1 MIQDK
6 IYTYFDGN
14 DELRVLFIF
23 DQMLQ
28 IESELEGASWREG
41 YHYEVFDGR
50 WFTTKYKIEHD
61 WVDKKVVLLFP
72 NMIEPSGDTAKD
84 HPGHAQQGCSSA
96 RTSLFIFGTG
106 TFAVLERHPHPQH
119 HPLRSRYGKQE
130 EGLLCKGFTEQ
141 S

>member
-1 MIQDK
+1 MAMFWLQSSKDMIQDK

-14 DELRVLFIF
+14 DDLRVLFVF

-28 IESELEGASWREG
+28 IESELEGSSWRDG
-41 YHYEVFDGR
+41 YHYEIFDGR

-84 HPGHAQQGCSSA
+84 HFPLFGEMTANMIFHNESYQAFMQLHNIPA
-96 RTSLFIFGTG
+96 RREYATFI
-106 TFAVLERHPHPQH
+106 
-119 HPLRSRYGKQE
+119 S
-130 EGLLCKGFTEQ
+130 
-141 S
+141 